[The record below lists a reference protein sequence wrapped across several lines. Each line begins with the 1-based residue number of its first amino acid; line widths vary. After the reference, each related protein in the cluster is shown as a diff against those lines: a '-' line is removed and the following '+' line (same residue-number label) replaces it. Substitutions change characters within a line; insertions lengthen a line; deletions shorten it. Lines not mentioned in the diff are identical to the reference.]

1 MTPEQMQKRS
11 QEKVTQIQN
20 LMAGLQ
26 VRAEARE
33 HVNREGFIEKVV
45 FWIDEE
51 QYPTEEKAESI
62 NVPEEKEPE
71 VTEPENDKEAV

>member
-11 QEKVTQIQN
+11 QEKVNQIQN

-51 QYPTEEKAESI
+51 QYPTTQETP
-62 NVPEEKEPE
+62 VVEPE
-71 VTEPENDKEAV
+71 QEGVKEHEDVKETT

>member
-1 MTPEQMQKRS
+1 MTPEQMQQRS
-11 QEKVTQIQN
+11 QEKVNQIQN

-33 HVNREGFIEKVV
+33 HVTREGFIEKVV

-51 QYPTEEKAESI
+51 QYPTTQETP
-62 NVPEEKEPE
+62 VVEPE
-71 VTEPENDKEAV
+71 QEGVKEHEDVKETT

>member
-1 MTPEQMQKRS
+1 MTPEQMQQRS
-11 QEKVTQIQN
+11 QEKVNQIQN

-51 QYPTEEKAESI
+51 QYPTEEQSPAVE
-62 NVPEEKEPE
+62 PETTEPE
-71 VTEPENDKEAV
+71 VTEPENDKEAA